1 MRMDNWAGRGLVQA
15 NNGRLAGSIVDG
27 HNVKAQRALYD
38 MALAKEIMRGANE
51 GLVLFLPDAQ
61 FGKREL
67 AFTRGERVPRRKLAY
82 LHRSR

>member
-1 MRMDNWAGRGLVQA
+1 MTMDIRAERGLMQA

-27 HNVKAQRALYD
+27 HNVKAQTALYD
-38 MALAKEIMRGANE
+38 MALAKEIMCGANE
-51 GLVLFLPDAQ
+51 GLVLFLRDAQ

-67 AFTRGERVPRRKLAY
+67 AFYRKCAPRRKLAY